1 MSDLSISVKRGRVV
15 PMPPLLIYVAGPYRA
30 PTTWGINCNI
40 HKARVWGAALAKL
53 GVYPVIP
60 HSNTAHFDG
69 IADDKFWLD
78 GTMQL
83 LHRCDAAIF
92 IEGWQD
98 SSGSR
103 AEMERALSVQMPV
116 FDVENPSHQSLKD
129 WVSSI
134 VKIDLHD
141 TENIW

>member
-1 MSDLSISVKRGRVV
+1 
-15 PMPPLLIYVAGPYRA
+15 MPPLLIYVAGPYRA

-40 HKARVWGAALAKL
+40 HKARLWGAELAKL

-60 HSNTAHFDG
+60 HSNTSHFDG
-69 IADDKFWLD
+69 IAEDKLWLD

-92 IEGWQD
+92 IEGWKD
-98 SSGSR
+98 SSGAR
-103 AEMERALSVQMPV
+103 AEMERALSIQMMPV
-116 FDVENPSHQSLKD
+116 FDVENPSHPSLKD

-134 VKIDLHD
+134 VNIELHD